1 MSKIQADRLAEF
13 FDGVSFAIRHPE
25 AEALHHSDMHHN
37 NGHTL
42 VAFNKGL
49 QVGHAI
55 RDDVV
60 SGRRVGLTVTD
71 IIELELEGIRLN
83 HFI

>member
-1 MSKIQADRLAEF
+1 MSNTQAARLAEF

-25 AEALHHSDMHHN
+25 AENLRHNAFEHN
-37 NGHTL
+37 NGKTL

-60 SGRRVGLTVTD
+60 SGKRVGLTVTD
-71 IIELELEGIRLN
+71 IIELELEEIKLN

>member
-1 MSKIQADRLAEF
+1 MSKTQADRLAEF

-25 AEALHHSDMHHN
+25 AENLRHSAFEHN
-37 NGHTL
+37 SGKTL
-42 VAFNKGL
+42 TAFNKGL

-60 SGRRVGLTVTD
+60 TGKRIGLTVTD
-71 IIELELEGIRLN
+71 IIELELEDIQLN